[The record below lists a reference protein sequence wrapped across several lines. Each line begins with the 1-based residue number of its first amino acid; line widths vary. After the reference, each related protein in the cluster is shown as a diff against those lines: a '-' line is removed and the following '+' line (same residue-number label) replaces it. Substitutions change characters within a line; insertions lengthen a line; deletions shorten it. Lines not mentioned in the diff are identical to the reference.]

1 MGQLERVQC
10 PIRPEGE
17 FINPL
22 DEGTKA
28 LCNLRAAP
36 ASIYIFGPLLAVEQ
50 CIFLSLMSG
59 LLELIAFSIF

>member
-1 MGQLERVQC
+1 MGQLERAQC
-10 PIRPEGE
+10 SIRPEGE

-28 LCNLRAAP
+28 LRNLRAAP

-50 CIFLSLMSG
+50 CIF
-59 LLELIAFSIF
+59 F